1 MLDDKPNEFSQAAL
15 EKGRL
20 LFARGWEFLLG
31 VPSMKFMPPE
41 GPAEIAFAGRSNVGK
56 SSLINALVNQKGLA
70 RTSNTPGRT
79 QELNYFIPK
88 GGSEDDVPEYAIV
101 DMPGYGYAKAP
112 KTQVEAWTRL
122 VFSYLRGR
130 TTLRRVF
137 VLIDSRHGI
146 KKNDEEMTITMV
158 KNPDILADVAA
169 LKNKPFC
176 VGFAAETNNIT
187 DYARG
192 KMEKKNLDLI
202 AANHVGGTET
212 GFGTP
217 DNAITL
223 ISKTDTLDLPK
234 ASKQSLARTLV
245 AEIAKR
251 L

>member
-1 MLDDKPNEFSQAAL
+1 MLNDKPNEFSQAAL

-56 SSLINALVNQKGLA
+56 SSLINALVNQNGLA

-88 GGSEDDVPEYAIV
+88 DGPEVPDYAIV

-112 KTQVEAWTRL
+112 KATVDAWTRL

-146 KKNDEEMTITMV
+146 KKNDIEVFKMMDKAACSYQIVLTKSDKIKVPALEKLQVET
-158 KNPDILADVAA
+158 LATLSKHVAA
-169 LKNKPFC
+169 YPEVLTTSSEK
-176 VGFAAETNNIT
+176 GEGIAELR
-187 DYARG
+187 A
-192 KMEKKNLDLI
+192 
-202 AANHVGGTET
+202 V
-212 GFGTP
+212 
-217 DNAITL
+217 
-223 ISKTDTLDLPK
+223 IS
-234 ASKQSLARTLV
+234 SLF
-245 AEIAKR
+245 
-251 L
+251 

>member
-1 MLDDKPNEFSQAAL
+1 MLNDKPNEFSQAAL

-112 KTQVEAWTRL
+112 KAQVESWTRL

-137 VLIDSRHGI
+137 ILIDSRHGI
-146 KKNDEEMTITMV
+146 KKNDEEVFKMMDKAACSYQVVLTKSDKIKVSALEKLQAET
-158 KNPDILADVAA
+158 LAKLSKHVAA
-169 LKNKPFC
+169 YPEVLTTSSEK
-176 VGFAAETNNIT
+176 GEGMAELR
-187 DYARG
+187 AV
-192 KMEKKNLDLI
+192 I
-202 AANHVGGTET
+202 AEV
-212 GFGTP
+212 F
-217 DNAITL
+217 
-223 ISKTDTLDLPK
+223 
-234 ASKQSLARTLV
+234 
-245 AEIAKR
+245 
-251 L
+251 